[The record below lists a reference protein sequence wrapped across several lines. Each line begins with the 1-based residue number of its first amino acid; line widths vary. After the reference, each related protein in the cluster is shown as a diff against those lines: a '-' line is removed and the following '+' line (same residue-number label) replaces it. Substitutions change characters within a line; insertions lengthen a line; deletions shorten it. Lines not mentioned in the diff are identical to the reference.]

1 MAARTCNST
10 CIIIKKNI
18 RTYLLIKRKGPETSS
33 YTSSSLYK
41 NLWCV
46 LHIKND
52 LKVKYFFRSF
62 YEFQRHNNY
71 LNLLFPAINLWTAAK
86 VHMLIC
92 KGI

>member
-1 MAARTCNST
+1 MAARTYNDT
-10 CIIIKKNI
+10 CIIIKRISEPISIDYQKQVLIRVHLYTKTSDVSCMLKKN
-18 RTYLLIKRKGPETSS
+18 
-33 YTSSSLYK
+33 
-41 NLWCV
+41 
-46 LHIKND
+46 

-71 LNLLFPAINLWTAAK
+71 WNLLFLAINLWTAAK